1 MLSIK
6 FLLSLLLTA
15 GTAELSGRVVD
26 SEDAPVAGAIVV
38 VSTAKPRVGPATTC
52 PSCYRDCTKRTT
64 TDSNGRF
71 SIPDLSDS
79 LLFSLAAGGAGYQ
92 GQVSEHFDPA
102 LKPEITFQLEPLE
115 RTEKIDVVRGRVV
128 DSDGDPIAGAQ
139 VRPHTLFRSNGIFG
153 GSDRSVTPL
162 TLTDAN
168 GVFEMSV
175 GNHIESIDL
184 RLNASAYAPEQ
195 FRWSRLAD
203 DELTISLGAGA
214 GLRGR
219 LVFRDKP
226 VAGVEVGLVQ
236 QNRTMGNIVTPHEV
250 FTDESGMFSFEQ
262 LPPELDYALY
272 THTGQAASAVLP
284 LSFIQAPRHGEQ
296 ADLGDIPAVEPRRLS
311 VTVTTSDGGPLPQD
325 SYIYIGR
332 RYGWRGS
339 QLPLEQ
345 KTTSTVS
352 ILDAAPEVYEVGV
365 RTRGYTVL
373 ETQPKLNVDQNR
385 SYSVDASVES
395 SVVFVLERTGS

>member
-6 FLLSLLLTA
+6 VLVSLLLTA

-26 SEDAPVAGAIVV
+26 SEEAPVAGAIVV

-92 GQVSEHFDPA
+92 GQVSEHFDPT
-102 LKPEITFQLEPLE
+102 LKPEIKFELEPIQ
-115 RTEKIDVVRGRVV
+115 RTETIEVLRGRVINL
-128 DSDGDPIAGAQ
+128 DGDPIAGAQ
-139 VRPHTLFRSNGIFG
+139 VRPHNILRSNGIGG

-162 TLTDAN
+162 TLTDAE

-175 GNHIESIDL
+175 GDHIQWIDL
-184 RLNASAYAPEQ
+184 RINASAHAPAQ
-195 FRWSRLAD
+195 TRWSRSGD
-203 DELTISLGAGA
+203 DGLSISLGAGA
-214 GLRGR
+214 DLRGR
-219 LVFRDKP
+219 LVFRGRP

-236 QNRTMGNIVTPHEV
+236 KNRMMGSIVTPQEV
-250 FTDESGMFSFEQ
+250 FTDESGVFTFEQ

-284 LSFIQAPRHGEQ
+284 LSFVQAPRHGEL

-311 VTVTTSDGGPLPQD
+311 VTVTTSDGAPLPSD
-325 SYIYIGR
+325 SYVYIGR

-352 ILDAAPEVYEVGV
+352 ILDAAPEVYQVGV
-365 RTRGYTVL
+365 RAKGYTVL
-373 ETQPKLNVDQNR
+373 ETQPTLNVDLSR

-395 SVVFVLERTGS
+395 SVVFILQPTGN